1 MAEIT
6 RKGSAVW
13 SGDLKTGTGDTSTG
27 SGDLRAAQYSC
38 SARFAD
44 AAGTNPEE
52 LIAAAHGFG
61 KHLASEATRLE
72 MAEAC
77 RTLGGGR
84 ASLTNEHSR
93 SSPSRSS
100 RPDRA
105 PEPQCFRS
113 AGENLGTPQI
123 SATPAGVGPVVFQTG
138 GSRSFLARPPAN
150 FLDASGIK
158 SCSSRAS
165 KRSPSRRSSLRER
178 GIPMFYPKN
187 GNGNPKRAGSASAR

>member
-27 SGDLRAAQYSC
+27 SGALRAAQYSC
-38 SARFAD
+38 SARFED

-61 KHLASEATRLE
+61 KHLASEATRLK
-72 MAEAC
+72 MPEAC

-84 ASLTNEHSR
+84 ASLTSEHSR
-93 SSPSRSS
+93 SSPLKSS

-113 AGENLGTPQI
+113 AGENLGTARIP
-123 SATPAGVGPVVFQTG
+123 ATPAGVGPVGFQTG

-158 SCSSRAS
+158 SCSSRA
-165 KRSPSRRSSLRER
+165 
-178 GIPMFYPKN
+178 
-187 GNGNPKRAGSASAR
+187 